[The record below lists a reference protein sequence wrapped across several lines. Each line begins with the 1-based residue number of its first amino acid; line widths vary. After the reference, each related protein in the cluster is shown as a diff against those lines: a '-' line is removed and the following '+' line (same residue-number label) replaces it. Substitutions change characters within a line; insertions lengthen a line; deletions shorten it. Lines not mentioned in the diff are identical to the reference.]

1 MGNNFEKDITRAEF
15 LKKSSPIAN
24 KKMDVVTP
32 PPLFSESEKLSILGD
47 TDLVT
52 KERKKIDLGKLVFW
66 KDWKD
71 KQYTFA
77 SVGLAIMLIGYVGIS
92 VAGLGGVDTS
102 LNATLTVPEATTQDN
117 QEDLTDERQVIESEV
132 VDSSIVIEDIEKD
145 SSIEESEDITEYI
158 FENYDI

>member
-24 KKMDVVTP
+24 KKMEVVTP
-32 PPLFSESEKLSILGD
+32 PPLFSESEKISILGD
-47 TDLVT
+47 TNLVV
-52 KERKKIDLGKLVFW
+52 KEKKQIDLGKLVFW
-66 KDWKD
+66 KNWKD

-92 VAGLGGVDTS
+92 VAGLGINDVS
-102 LNATLTVPEATTQDN
+102 LNATLTVPESTEENAEETTSD
-117 QEDLTDERQVIESEV
+117 DRQIIESEV
-132 VDSSIVIEDIEKD
+132 VDSSIVIEDIKKD